1 MSRLLCLVVFFLYS
15 SGSYAHGVF
24 SSFTR
29 IDWNTSD
36 NSIEL
41 VIEIQAHE
49 LEAKMSGLLDE
60 QLTFLD
66 VAHYSRL
73 ETATAGYIPKH
84 IQLSVNQQP
93 IQLEYLGMEI
103 DRELVHI
110 YMESTLKEA
119 PKSITFMNSMLL
131 DDLPG
136 QTNSVLAA
144 VNGKKKGADI
154 TKGSGPAI
162 FTLN

>member
-1 MSRLLCLVVFFLYS
+1 MTRILCLTALFLYTIS
-15 SGSYAHGVF
+15 SYAHDVF

-49 LEAKMSGLLDE
+49 LEAKISAIRNE

-66 VAHYSRL
+66 PTHYNTL
-73 ETATAGYIPKH
+73 ETATAGYVPKH
-84 IQLSVNQQP
+84 IQLSVNGQH
-93 IQLEYLGMEI
+93 IMLDYLGMEI
-103 DRELVHI
+103 ERQLVRI

-119 PKSITFMNSMLL
+119 PKSINFTNSMLL

-136 QTNSVLAA
+136 QTNSVLVV
-144 VNGKKKGADI
+144 VNGTKKGADI
-154 TKGSGPAI
+154 TADSGPAI
-162 FTLN
+162 FTFN